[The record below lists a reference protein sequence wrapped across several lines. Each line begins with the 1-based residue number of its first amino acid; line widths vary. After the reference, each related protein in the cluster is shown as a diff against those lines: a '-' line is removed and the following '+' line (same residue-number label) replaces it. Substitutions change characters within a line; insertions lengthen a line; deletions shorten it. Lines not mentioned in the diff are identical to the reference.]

1 MGTWLIENKTKILN
15 LLGLRENP
23 GIRFPYEF
31 AHSLRLVTLIK
42 NNNENNNNVTKL
54 KQTNKQT
61 NSHFQNAE
69 ANCETF
75 PIKTSFLHENYN
87 NFHINIFALSFALK
101 QRLMTLLRVELCRCC
116 IELHRG
122 GGLGKRSLLS
132 LGTLKSSDETATRTS
147 L

>member
-1 MGTWLIENKTKILN
+1 MGTWVIENKTKILN
-15 LLGLRENP
+15 LLGLRKSRHRISLWICTQP
-23 GIRFPYEF
+23 TISYPY
-31 AHSLRLVTLIK
+31 K
-42 NNNENNNNVTKL
+42 
-54 KQTNKQT
+54 KQQQKQQRNQVETNKQT

-116 IELHRG
+116 IELHCG
-122 GGLGKRSLLS
+122 GGLGTRSLLS
-132 LGTLKSSDETATRTS
+132 SGTLKSSDETATRTS

>member
-1 MGTWLIENKTKILN
+1 MGTWVIENKTKILN
-15 LLGLRENP
+15 LLGLRKSRHRISLWICTQP
-23 GIRFPYEF
+23 TISYPY
-31 AHSLRLVTLIK
+31 K
-42 NNNENNNNVTKL
+42 
-54 KQTNKQT
+54 KQQQKQQQRNQVETNKQT

-116 IELHRG
+116 IELHCG
-122 GGLGKRSLLS
+122 GGLGTRSLLS
-132 LGTLKSSDETATRTS
+132 LWTLKSSDETATRTS

>member
-1 MGTWLIENKTKILN
+1 MGTWVIENKTKILN
-15 LLGLRENP
+15 LFGLRKSRHRISLWICTQP
-23 GIRFPYEF
+23 TISYPY
-31 AHSLRLVTLIK
+31 K
-42 NNNENNNNVTKL
+42 
-54 KQTNKQT
+54 KQQQKQQQRHQVETNKQT

-101 QRLMTLLRVELCRCC
+101 QRLLTLLRVELCRCC
-116 IELHRG
+116 IELHCG
-122 GGLGKRSLLS
+122 GGLGTRSLLS

>member
-1 MGTWLIENKTKILN
+1 MWTWVIENKTKILN
-15 LLGLRENP
+15 LLGLRKSRHRISLWICTQP
-23 GIRFPYEF
+23 TISYPYKKQQQKQQQRNQVE
-31 AHSLRLVTLIK
+31 
-42 NNNENNNNVTKL
+42 TK
-54 KQTNKQT
+54 KQT

-116 IELHRG
+116 IELHCG

-132 LGTLKSSDETATRTS
+132 LGTLKSSDETTTRTS

>member
-1 MGTWLIENKTKILN
+1 MIENKTKILN

-54 KQTNKQT
+54 KQTIKQT
-61 NSHFQNAE
+61 L
-69 ANCETF
+69 TF
-75 PIKTSFLHENYN
+75 KTPRLTAKLSLLKRVFLHENYN
-87 NFHINIFALSFALK
+87 NFHISIFALSFALK

-116 IELHRG
+116 IELHCG
-122 GGLGKRSLLS
+122 GGLGTRLLLS

>member
-1 MGTWLIENKTKILN
+1 MGTWVIENKTKILN
-15 LLGLRENP
+15 LLGLRKSRHRISLWICTQP
-23 GIRFPYEF
+23 TISYPY
-31 AHSLRLVTLIK
+31 K
-42 NNNENNNNVTKL
+42 
-54 KQTNKQT
+54 KQQQKQQRNQVETNKQT

-87 NFHINIFALSFALK
+87 NFHINIFTLSFALK

-116 IELHRG
+116 IELHCG
-122 GGLGKRSLLS
+122 GGLGTRSLLS

>member
-1 MGTWLIENKTKILN
+1 MGTWVIENKTKILN
-15 LLGLRENP
+15 LLGLRKSRHRISLWICTQP
-23 GIRFPYEF
+23 TISYPY
-31 AHSLRLVTLIK
+31 K
-42 NNNENNNNVTKL
+42 
-54 KQTNKQT
+54 KQQQKQQQRNQVETNKQT

-116 IELHRG
+116 IELRCG
-122 GGLGKRSLLS
+122 GGLGTRSLLW

>member
-1 MGTWLIENKTKILN
+1 MN
-15 LLGLRENP
+15 
-23 GIRFPYEF
+23 YEF

-54 KQTNKQT
+54 TQT

-101 QRLMTLLRVELCRCC
+101 QRLMTLLRVELCRCR
-116 IELHRG
+116 IELHCG
-122 GGLGKRSLLS
+122 GGLGTRSLLS
-132 LGTLKSSDETATRTS
+132 SGTLKSSDETATTTS

>member
-1 MGTWLIENKTKILN
+1 MGTWVIENKTKVLN
-15 LLGLRENP
+15 LLGLRKSRHRISLWICTQP
-23 GIRFPYEF
+23 TISYPY
-31 AHSLRLVTLIK
+31 K
-42 NNNENNNNVTKL
+42 
-54 KQTNKQT
+54 KQQQKQQRNQVETNKQT

-87 NFHINIFALSFALK
+87 NFHINIFTLSFALK

-116 IELHRG
+116 IELHCG
-122 GGLGKRSLLS
+122 GGLGTRSLLS

>member
-1 MGTWLIENKTKILN
+1 MGTWVIENKTKILN
-15 LLGLRENP
+15 LLGLRKSRHKISLWICTQP
-23 GIRFPYEF
+23 TISYPY
-31 AHSLRLVTLIK
+31 K
-42 NNNENNNNVTKL
+42 
-54 KQTNKQT
+54 KQQQKQQQRHQVETNKQR

-87 NFHINIFALSFALK
+87 NFHINIFALSYALK

-116 IELHRG
+116 IELHCG
-122 GGLGKRSLLS
+122 GGLGTRSLLS

>member
-1 MGTWLIENKTKILN
+1 MGTWVIENKTKILN

-54 KQTNKQT
+54 KQTIKQT
-61 NSHFQNAE
+61 L
-69 ANCETF
+69 TF
-75 PIKTSFLHENYN
+75 KTPRLTAKLSLLKRVFLHENYN

-116 IELHRG
+116 IELQCG
-122 GGLGKRSLLS
+122 GGLGTRSLLS

>member
-1 MGTWLIENKTKILN
+1 MGTWVIENKTKVLN
-15 LLGLRENP
+15 LLGLRKSRHRISLWICTQP
-23 GIRFPYEF
+23 TISYPY
-31 AHSLRLVTLIK
+31 K
-42 NNNENNNNVTKL
+42 
-54 KQTNKQT
+54 KQQRKQQQRNQVETNKQT

-101 QRLMTLLRVELCRCC
+101 QRLMTLLRVELCRCR
-116 IELHRG
+116 IELHCG
-122 GGLGKRSLLS
+122 GGLGTRSLLS